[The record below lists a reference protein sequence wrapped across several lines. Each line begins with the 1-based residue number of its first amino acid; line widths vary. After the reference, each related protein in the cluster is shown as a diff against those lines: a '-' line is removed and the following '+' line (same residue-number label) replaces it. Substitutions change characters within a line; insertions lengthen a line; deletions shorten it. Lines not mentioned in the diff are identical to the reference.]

1 METLLI
7 VAIVVTA
14 LSVVVQAGALLGM
27 YLLSRR
33 TAEKVNNLVE
43 ESHKLMGPLESV
55 ATNFKST
62 SNVLVD
68 VSKDARAEMNHI
80 RAVATETSESIRS
93 EIQELR
99 DRVNETASELQ
110 STVLRPVREWSAIAI
125 GVTTGFKSLFRR
137 KPVIVRPTEEGTV
150 RDTPAA

>member
-33 TAEKVNNLVE
+33 TTEKVNNLVE

-68 VSKDARAEMNHI
+68 VSKDARAEVNHI
-80 RAVATETSESIRS
+80 RGIVTETEVGRLLAITVEARVEAPAGVVTGDGEISI
-93 EIQELR
+93 
-99 DRVNETASELQ
+99 ASY
-110 STVLRPVREWSAIAI
+110 
-125 GVTTGFKSLFRR
+125 RR
-137 KPVIVRPTEEGTV
+137 RTN
-150 RDTPAA
+150 

>member
-14 LSVVVQAGALLGM
+14 LSVVVQAAALLGM

-33 TAEKVNNLVE
+33 TTEKVNSLVE

-55 ATNFKST
+55 ATNFKSA

-68 VSKDARAEMNHI
+68 VSKDAREEMHHI
-80 RAVATETSESIRS
+80 RAT
-93 EIQELR
+93 
-99 DRVNETASELQ
+99 VNETASELQ
-110 STVLRPVREWSAIAI
+110 STVLRPVREWSAIAS
-125 GVTTGFKSLFRR
+125 GVTTGIKTLFRR
-137 KPVIVRPTEEGTV
+137 RRVTVTPAEGTV
-150 RDTPAA
+150 SDEPAA

>member
-33 TAEKVNNLVE
+33 TTNKVNSLVD

-55 ATNFKST
+55 AANFKSA
-62 SNVLVD
+62 SNVLMD
-68 VSKDARAEMNHI
+68 VSKDAREEFHHVNGF
-80 RAVATETSESIRS
+80 VTETSGAIRS

-99 DRVNETASELQ
+99 DRINETASELQ
-110 STVLRPVREWSAIAI
+110 STILVPVREWSAIAS
-125 GVTTGFKSLFRR
+125 GVTTGVKTFFRR
-137 KPVIVRPTEEGTV
+137 RRRSKAVIE